1 MKKAITFEDVLLVPQ
16 FTDIKS
22 RADVNLS
29 VKMFGKEFKLPILSS
44 PMDTITGSEMCN
56 SMTELGG
63 IGILHRFMSI
73 EDNVKEFIK
82 ANRNT
87 ICSVGL
93 NDFKRYDE
101 LYKVGC
107 RIFNIDVANG
117 ATEDC
122 VKFYNE
128 LRLPYGDTY
137 FMVGNFATAESILE
151 FNKRSIHPPPDAYRI
166 NIGGGSVCKTRIVS
180 GCGVPALQTLL
191 DCKEYGI
198 DNVICDGG
206 LENSGDIVK
215 ALAAG
220 AKMVIT
226 GYLLAGTDESASNW
240 YDSNYNKTSDPRNNK
255 IFIYSSDII
264 TISKAQFDNV
274 SFNMTSNKPEYIIS
288 NATYK
293 QYRGSASK
301 ESYEDQ
307 GKTASHRA
315 PEGEST
321 YVPLKGPVK
330 AVIQELEAGI
340 RSGMTYCNTRTL
352 EELKENAKFIEIT
365 HAAHIESTP
374 YGKK

>member
-1 MKKAITFEDVLLVPQ
+1 MVLTYMKKAITFEDVLLIPQ

-29 VKMFGKEFKLPILSS
+29 VKMFNKEFKFPIMSAPMSS
-44 PMDTITGSEMCN
+44 ITGSEMCN
-56 SMTELGG
+56 AMTELGG

-82 ANRNT
+82 ANRNA
-87 ICSVGL
+87 ICSLGL
-93 NDFKRYDE
+93 FDFKRYDE
-101 LYKVGC
+101 LYKQGC

-117 ATEDC
+117 ATQDC

-137 FMVGNFATAESILE
+137 FIIGNFATAESIIE
-151 FNKRSIHPPPDAYRI
+151 FNKRSLHPPPDAYRI
-166 NIGGGSVCKTRIVS
+166 NIGGGSVCKTRLVS

-226 GYLLAGTDESASNW
+226 GYLLAGTDESASEW
-240 YDSNYNKTSDPRNNK
+240 YDSRYNKTINPRNNN
-255 IFIYSSDII
+255 IIIPISSSII
-264 TISKAQFDNV
+264 TISTEQ
-274 SFNMTSNKPEYIIS
+274 
-288 NATYK
+288 
-293 QYRGSASK
+293 
-301 ESYEDQ
+301 
-307 GKTASHRA
+307 
-315 PEGEST
+315 
-321 YVPLKGPVK
+321 L
-330 AVIQELEAGI
+330 I
-340 RSGMTYCNTRTL
+340 RIVLILHLINQS
-352 EELKENAKFIEIT
+352 I
-365 HAAHIESTP
+365 
-374 YGKK
+374 